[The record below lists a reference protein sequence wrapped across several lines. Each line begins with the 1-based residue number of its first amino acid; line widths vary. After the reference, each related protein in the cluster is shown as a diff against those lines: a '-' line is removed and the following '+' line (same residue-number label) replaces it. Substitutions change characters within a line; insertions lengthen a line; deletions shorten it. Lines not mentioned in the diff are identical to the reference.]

1 MKIENEDVWS
11 NYIKEGEVK
20 GFSIEGY
27 FDTKEAK
34 GIKMEKEDVLNKLRQ
49 IIKDSENKT
58 TKK

>member
-27 FDTKEAK
+27 FDTKESE
-34 GIKMEKEDVLNKLRQ
+34 GIKMEKEDVLSKLRQ

-58 TKK
+58 KKN